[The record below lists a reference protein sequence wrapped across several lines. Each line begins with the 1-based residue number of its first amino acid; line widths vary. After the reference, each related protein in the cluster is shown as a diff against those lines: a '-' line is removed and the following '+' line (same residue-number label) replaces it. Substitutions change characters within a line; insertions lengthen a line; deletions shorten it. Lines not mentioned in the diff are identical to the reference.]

1 MPDGGNVT
9 FVRGKCH
16 LRHTTYYKK
25 IKKIRKLKKDKK
37 SSDIFF
43 VLKTLLKTFFPGRN
57 TFLQKN
63 QINADNSLKHS
74 KTTVV
79 QPVSLC
85 ITCHQ
90 CEKYPLSIKA

>member
-74 KTTVV
+74 QIPVV
-79 QPVSLC
+79 KPVSFYIAC
-85 ITCHQ
+85 YQ
-90 CEKYPLSIKA
+90 RKKYTLSIKT